1 MKRALT
7 YATVCSGI
15 ECMSVACRGLPLRPV
30 LFSEIEPF
38 PCAVLKA
45 HYPDVP
51 NLGDMSKIQVS
62 SGGLHITNGKEN
74 ITLDKPLDI
83 LAGGT
88 PCFAAGTMVL
98 TPKGYVPIETLN
110 VGDEVVTHRG
120 RLRKI
125 LRVGSKIA
133 ETAEARIVSRPS
145 MRCTLDHR
153 FWSATKT
160 HHNHDNHLVIDDCG
174 FLEVE
179 KNISGYVA
187 QQRAYD
193 IPMPDDF
200 PVGGVTSVETVIEL
214 AGWYCGDGCIR
225 SYKDRKNRVVVL
237 CVNADKMAVLLERL
251 GEKIHI
257 CQGNPDANGVF
268 KAQICST
275 SLAMWLE
282 RHFGK
287 LAHCKTVP
295 AWLIAAPQNVR
306 DAFIRGYLATD
317 GCTLPNGTVSFTT
330 VSKSLAYGVAD
341 ILRDACVFYNDV
353 PSRCVIQGREVNKRP
368 FYIVRKNLYANR
380 FHKHGDWAFVRV
392 KSLANRRTEK
402 VYQIEVEE
410 DHSYVSNGIV
420 SKNCQD
426 VSVAGKRA
434 GMSEGSGTRSS
445 LAFDF
450 VRLARELRPRWV
462 LWENVAGSIDSK
474 NAHDFLRFVGAL
486 GDCGY
491 TIAWRVL
498 DAQYVRVD
506 GMERAVPQRRRRVW
520 VVGCL
525 GADESVPAQ
534 ILFEPDSVAGHTAP
548 RRRAGQGFA
557 YSLARCD
564 RVDAQMVG
572 EPAARGFRS
581 GSFGQFVN
589 DETCGTLD
597 CKHMNSAAN
606 GTPAFA
612 VHDAIALD
620 GDKLKPREDQRK
632 GGNGFGV
639 NEDGAGYTLTG
650 VDRHGVAYGIGN
662 GQSQA
667 AANADP
673 TQGSSNVN
681 SAGVSGNNPLAV
693 FVKTSHAR
701 GKDGEGERW
710 DNGEVVQTRNTFD
723 IGDKRSQEGG
733 RCQHGAGV
741 LRLQFDKECGE
752 TLAIGHQGGVMTE
765 QDISQMRYIVRRLT
779 PTECERLMGLPDGWT
794 IPAFAPEEI
803 TDALVDE
810 FRRIHD
816 TFGAIMAAY
825 AGKKPPKP
833 KTAAWVRKWL
843 EKISNPETCPDA
855 PRYKGCGNGW
865 ATNQPRWILMRV
877 IALEEG
883 GAE

>member
-1 MKRALT
+1 MT

-30 LFSEIEPF
+30 FFSEIEPF

-98 TPKGYVPIETLN
+98 TPNGYVPIETLK

-133 ETAEARIVSRPS
+133 ETAEARIVSRPP
-145 MRCTLDHR
+145 MRCTLDHK

-353 PSRCVIQGREVNKRP
+353 PSRCVIQGREVNQRP
-368 FYIVRKNLYANR
+368 FYIVRKNLHANR

-474 NAHDFLRFVGAL
+474 NAPDFLRFVGAL

-520 VVGCL
+520 VVGCA
-525 GADESVPAQ
+525 GGDVAKAAQ
-534 ILFEPDSVAGHTAP
+534 ILFEPQGVAGDNPP
-548 RRRAGQGFA
+548 RRRTGQEIAAALRG
-557 YSLARCD
+557 RN
-564 RVDAQMVG
+564 RVHGGMVG
-572 EPAARGFRS
+572 EAPRVG
-581 GSFGQFVN
+581 GEGV
-589 DETCGTLD
+589 
-597 CKHMNSAAN
+597 
-606 GTPAFA
+606 
-612 VHDAIALD
+612 IALD
-620 GDKLKPREDQRK
+620 GDKLKPRVDQRK

-650 VDRHGVAYGIGN
+650 VDRHGVAYGIGH
-662 GQSQA
+662 GQSRA
-667 AANADP
+667 AANADEELSKTLDCMHDHQAVCYENHAQDSRIKP
-673 TQGSSNVN
+673 IE
-681 SAGVSGNNPLAV
+681 VSDTRNQKDGTGGNNLPLV
-693 FVKTSHAR
+693 CFSKVSHPKA
-701 GKDGEGERW
+701 KDGDGERW
-710 DNGEVVQTRNTFD
+710 DEREVAQTRNTFD
-723 IGDKRSQEGG
+723 NGEK
-733 RCQHGAGV
+733 RCQEVVVYTQGFDGYNQQMTGECAPT
-741 LRLQFDKECGE
+741 LRLCKSDADHVPSIIS
-752 TLAIGHQGGVMTE
+752 TNSNGGDVMPT
-765 QDISQMRYIVRRLT
+765 ISS
-779 PTECERLMGLPDGWT
+779 CEYKMGQNQK
-794 IPAFAPEEI
+794 
-803 TDALVDE
+803 
-810 FRRIHD
+810 D
-816 TFGAIMAAY
+816 TGVCPY
-825 AGKKPPKP
+825 PP
-833 KTAAWVRKWL
+833 RGRS
-843 EKISNPETCPDA
+843 E
-855 PRYKGCGNGW
+855 R
-865 ATNQPRWILMRV
+865 
-877 IALEEG
+877 
-883 GAE
+883 